1 MLRELFMRTQGDYR
15 PLTPGAIM
23 GAPEWMH
30 QDQEISPNFAAAT
43 VQVQSGQLENSQLPM
58 GLPTTLQIL
67 IRERIRRSDIPTGM
81 ELDGFRFAR
90 QHLRHTETTVNSG
103 RNFREATFSRIV
115 NGLGCEFLSPTTGFS
130 CSE

>member
-1 MLRELFMRTQGDYR
+1 MRTQGIIA
-15 PLTPGAIM
+15 PLTSGVIM

-30 QDQEISPNFAAAT
+30 QDQEISPNFAAT
-43 VQVQSGQLENSQLPM
+43 VQVQSGQIENSQLSTM

>member
-1 MLRELFMRTQGDYR
+1 MRTQGDYR

-67 IRERIRRSDIPTGM
+67 IRERIRRSDIPTIAV
-81 ELDGFRFAR
+81 R
-90 QHLRHTETTVNSG
+90 
-103 RNFREATFSRIV
+103 
-115 NGLGCEFLSPTTGFS
+115 
-130 CSE
+130 